1 MTLWPSVITR
11 LVGVAGIAGAL
22 LAARMTARSQTA
34 DLMLSIGEEKKAPGA
49 ARAPRPPEL
58 IHSLLP
64 GRKAGSSGT
73 LGPSVP

>member
-11 LVGVAGIAGAL
+11 LVGAAGIAGAL

-49 ARAPRPPEL
+49 ARARRPPEL

-64 GRKAGSSGT
+64 GRKAGS
-73 LGPSVP
+73 